1 MRQVVRIK
9 FGSHLYGTSTP
20 ASDVDYKCVHIPTA
34 ADILLQRAHGSL
46 AERRTKG
53 EGEKNLAGEVEEESY
68 SLQRYLQLCVE
79 GQTVALDMLFAPEPL
94 CTSAVW
100 STIRQNRHR
109 LLTKKSAAFV
119 GYCRTQA
126 NKYGIKGSRVAA
138 ARDAAQFFAEALR
151 EHGPTAKVREVAD
164 GLSAL
169 AGDHSAIIEQKI
181 NSVGHIGVF
190 FECCNRKVAFDGTIK
205 QAAEVF
211 QRVHE
216 GYGNRA
222 KLAESNEG
230 IDWKALSHAVRV
242 GQEAL
247 ELLQTGWITFPLPLA
262 ADILDIKLGRIPY
275 AVVARQIEEL
285 LAEVEAAALV
295 SELPE
300 SADLEWIDEFVKRE
314 YRAEVVRGHFGE
326 TKQRFEATVEEE
338 FEQ

>member
-20 ASDVDYKCVHIPTA
+20 ASDVDYKAVHVPPA
-34 ADILLQRAHGSL
+34 REILLQRAAGSV
-46 AERRTKG
+46 AERRVKG
-53 EGEKNLAGEVEEESY
+53 DGEKNLAGEVEEESY
-68 SLQRYLQLCVE
+68 STQRYLQLCVE
-79 GQTVALDMLFAPEPL
+79 GQTVALDMLFAPPSHML
-94 CTSAVW
+94 ATSHLWAE
-100 STIRQNRHR
+100 IQANRHR

-138 ARDAAQFFAEALR
+138 ARDAARFFDEALR
-151 EHGPTAKVREVAD
+151 LHGPTAKVREVAD
-164 GLSAL
+164 GLVEL
-169 AGDHSAIIEQKI
+169 IGDHTEIIHQKI

-216 GYGNRA
+216 SYGNRA

-230 IDWKALSHAVRV
+230 VDWKALSHAVRV

-247 ELLQTGWITFPLPLA
+247 ELLRTGGITFPLPLA
-262 ADILDIKLGRIPY
+262 ADILDIKLGRVPY

-285 LAEVEAAALV
+285 LAEVEEAAVV

-300 SADLEWIDEFVKRE
+300 SADLEWIDEFVKRA
-314 YRAEVVRGHFGE
+314 YRAEVMRGYIG
-326 TKQRFEATVEEE
+326 ATNQLWAE
-338 FEQ
+338 